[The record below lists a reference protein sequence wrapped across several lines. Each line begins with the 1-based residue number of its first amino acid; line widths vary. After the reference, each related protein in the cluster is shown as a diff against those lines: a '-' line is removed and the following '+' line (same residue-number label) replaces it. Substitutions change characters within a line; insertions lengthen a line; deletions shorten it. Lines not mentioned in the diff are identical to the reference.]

1 MTGIMVSS
9 LVTMIFLTIVF
20 GLIIPL
26 KQVFADTV
34 KMKVRVMCLT
44 PSTGKYIVSVR
55 YKGHNSLNGFIPA
68 KNGEKQSKTLDL
80 GKIAKKTGDDQYIV
94 SFKFKNVK
102 IGYDYQAESK
112 SLKKKF
118 SFRESIGYEEH
129 GQDMLFPIDTHTCRK
144 G

>member
-1 MTGIMVSS
+1 MIGIMVGS
-9 LVTMIFLTIVF
+9 LVTMVFLMIVF

-34 KMKVRVMCLT
+34 KMKVRVMCLDS
-44 PSTGKYIVSVR
+44 STGKYKISVAR
-55 YKGHNSLNGFIPA
+55 VLGYGSEGRVY
-68 KNGEKQSKTLDL
+68 GEKQIKTLDL

-94 SFKFKNVK
+94 SFKFKKVK

-118 SFRESIGYEEH
+118 SFHESIGYREH
-129 GQDMLFPIDTHTCRK
+129 GQDMLFPVDTHTCRK

>member
-1 MTGIMVSS
+1 MVRIMVGI
-9 LVTMIFLTIVF
+9 LVTIVFFTLVF

-26 KQVFADTV
+26 KQVFADTI
-34 KMKVRVMCLT
+34 KMKVRVMCLDS
-44 PSTGKYIVSVR
+44 STGKYKISIARVLGYRSEGRV
-55 YKGHNSLNGFIPA
+55 Y
-68 KNGEKQSKTLDL
+68 GEKQSKTLDL

-94 SFKFKNVK
+94 SFKFKKVK
-102 IGYDYQAESK
+102 IGYTYQAESK